1 MSEYI
6 REWQAIKQ
14 AHTQVKLAK
23 RLAEVAEKLEEQIG
37 PKAAKELLG
46 GVNLASL
53 KTGRAS
59 GQEMSQAVDAL
70 ARASQAV
77 KSAAFIG
84 GALPK
89 QGVSQNSGKAAVK
102 EVSPGKR
109 YRDSFGRVRE
119 EQDIPSPPPIR
130 KPPRAQSTGGE
141 GRDAQ
146 GRRLRD
152 DDFQKEQKEKLQADR
167 RRATGRSS

>member
-6 REWQAIKQ
+6 REWKAAKQ
-14 AHTQVKLAK
+14 AHTQVKLTK
-23 RLAEVAEKLEEQIG
+23 RLSEVATKLEERIG

-46 GVNLASL
+46 GVNLASI
-53 KTGRAS
+53 KAGKAS
-59 GQEMSQAVDAL
+59 GQEMSQAVEAL
-70 ARASQAV
+70 AKASQAV

-84 GALPK
+84 GALPR
-89 QGVSQNSGKAAVK
+89 QGVSQDSGKAASK
-102 EVSPGKR
+102 QASPGKR

-119 EQDIPSPPPIR
+119 EQDIPPAPSIR